1 MCKILNAVFGG
12 SFCNKAVIS
21 YVYIPSIIHIN
32 RLIIDLVYMFLSL
45 FFFQEH
51 ENVALLLLDKIHD
64 SNICNIANS
73 ELKT

>member
-1 MCKILNAVFGG
+1 MLSLVVH
-12 SFCNKAVIS
+12 SVIKLMFKS

-32 RLIIDLVYMFLSL
+32 WLIIDLVYMFLSL

>member
-1 MCKILNAVFGG
+1 MLSLVVHSEMKE
-12 SFCNKAVIS
+12 VIS
-21 YVYIPSIIHIN
+21 FVYTCIPLIIYIN
-32 RLIIDLVYMFLSL
+32 RLIIDLVYIFLSI
-45 FFFQEH
+45 FFQEH

>member
-1 MCKILNAVFGG
+1 MLSLVVH
-12 SFCNKAVIS
+12 SEMKAVIS
-21 YVYIPSIIHIN
+21 FVYIPSIIHIN
-32 RLIIDLVYMFLSL
+32 RLIIDLVYMFLL

>member
-1 MCKILNAVFGG
+1 MLSLVVHSEMKE
-12 SFCNKAVIS
+12 VIS
-21 YVYIPSIIHIN
+21 FVYTCIPLIIYIN